1 MITVIVFILILAL
14 LVLSHEFGHFIIARW
29 RGMRVFEFGFGLPP
43 KIFGVYKDPTTGK
56 FKWVLGRVNSTKA
69 EHAASSDGNFPAT
82 VYSLNLLP
90 IGGFCKIKG
99 EEGDNAGDSDSFMF
113 CKAWERALVLVAGV
127 SMNVVLAAVLLT
139 LGFMVGLPTDMSAG
153 VDVKAI
159 IVEDTKVMV
168 QYVDKNSPA
177 EQTGIK
183 YGDRII
189 SLNNE
194 EMKSSAQMIDYVK
207 SHNQKAIEVKVERGG
222 KELSYNIIPNIIKEG
237 EVGARLGVVLA
248 DAGII
253 RYPWYIALYK
263 GVVATGI
270 GIVNIVVAFCL
281 LIKNL
286 IVGNGLLFDV
296 SGPVGIAMMVGQSAR
311 LGLSYL
317 INLTAMLSLTL
328 AVINILPIP
337 ALDGGRLLFIGF
349 EKIFRRQMPMKYE
362 QLAHTIG
369 FVLLLGLI
377 AIITWRDVA
386 GLF

>member
-1 MITVIVFILILAL
+1 MLTIIIFILILAL
-14 LVLSHEFGHFIIARW
+14 LVLSHELGHFIIARW

-43 KIFGVYKDPTTGK
+43 RVFGVYKDSSTGK
-56 FKWVLGRVNSTKA
+56 FKFVLGRKKNEEEFS
-69 EHAASSDGNFPAT
+69 AT

-99 EEGDNAGDSDSFMF
+99 EEGENAGDADSFMF
-113 CKAWERALVLVAGV
+113 GKAWERALVLVAGV
-127 SMNVVLAAVLLT
+127 SMNVVLAAVLLSIG
-139 LGFMVGLPTDMSAG
+139 LMVGLPTDMSAG
-153 VDVKAI
+153 VEAKAI
-159 IVEDTKVMV
+159 IVEQSKVMV

-177 EQTGIK
+177 EQAGIK

-207 SHNQKAIEVKVERGG
+207 SHNQNAIEVKVERGG
-222 KELSYNIIPNIIKEG
+222 KESSFNIIPNIIKEG
-237 EVGARLGVVLA
+237 EASARLGVILA

-253 RYPWYIALYK
+253 RYPWYVALYK
-263 GVVATGI
+263 GVAAAGI
-270 GIVNIVVAFCL
+270 GIVNIVIAFCL

-286 IVGNGLLFDV
+286 IVGHGLMFDV

-311 LGLSYL
+311 LGVSYL

-337 ALDGGRLLFIGF
+337 ALDGGRLLFIGL
-349 EKIFRRQMPMKYE
+349 EKIFHRPMPMKYE

>member
-1 MITVIVFILILAL
+1 MITVLVFIVILAL

-43 KIFGVYKDPTTGK
+43 KIFGVYKDPATGK
-56 FKWVLGRVNSTKA
+56 FKWVLGRVNSAKA

-99 EEGDNAGDSDSFMF
+99 EEGNNAGDSDSFMF

-139 LGFMVGLPTDMSAG
+139 IGFMVGLPTDMSAG
-153 VDVKAI
+153 VDDKAI
-159 IVEDTKVMV
+159 IVENTKVMV

-177 EQTGIK
+177 EQTGVK

-237 EVGARLGVVLA
+237 EAGARLGVVLA

>member
-1 MITVIVFILILAL
+1 MITILVFILILAL

-43 KIFGVYKDPTTGK
+43 RLFGVYKDPPTGK
-56 FKWVLGRVNSTKA
+56 FKWVFNKKKN
-69 EHAASSDGNFPAT
+69 EEEFPAT

-99 EEGDNAGDSDSFMF
+99 EEGNNASDTDSFMF

-127 SMNVVLAAVLLT
+127 SMNVVLAAVLLSV
-139 LGFMVGLPTDMSAG
+139 GFMVGLPADMSA
-153 VDVKAI
+153 DVGAKAI
-159 IVEDTKVMV
+159 IVEQSKVMV

-177 EQTGIK
+177 EQAGIK

-194 EMKSSAQMIDYVK
+194 EMKNSAQMIDYVK
-207 SHNQKAIEVKVERGG
+207 LHNQNAIEVKIERGG
-222 KELSYNIIPNIIKEG
+222 KESSFNIIPNIIKEG
-237 EVGARLGVVLA
+237 EASARLGVVLA

-253 RYPWYIALYK
+253 RYPWHIALYK
-263 GVVATGI
+263 GVAAAGI
-270 GIVNIVVAFCL
+270 GIVNIAIAFCL

-286 IVGNGLLFDV
+286 IVGNGLMFDV

-311 LGLSYL
+311 LGLSYI

-337 ALDGGRLLFIGF
+337 ALDGGRLLFIGL

-377 AIITWRDVA
+377 AIITWRDVT
-386 GLF
+386 GLFL